1 MNKFKKINYKFIIFN
16 FIFLFVVSYFVF
28 HCFIGERGYIKMRHL
43 KKEVIFKK
51 DELAKLD
58 GERKDLENKVNLIYD
73 ESINKDYLDELA
85 RRYFGLIN
93 ENEIC
98 ISDDNKAK

>member
-1 MNKFKKINYKFIIFN
+1 
-16 FIFLFVVSYFVF
+16 
-28 HCFIGERGYIKMRHL
+28 MRYL

-73 ESINKDYLDELA
+73 ESIDKDYLDELA
-85 RRYFGLIN
+85 RRSFGLIN
-93 ENEIC
+93 EDEIC
-98 ISDDNKAK
+98 ISDNNKIK